1 MDRHSH
7 EPARGSHTLRVW
19 QGQIVDI
26 RGDDVFVD
34 LGPRRQGLLSL
45 RAFATPPRVGETHE
59 FTLRGREDEL
69 WALSLPDAQS
79 LESWAEMEEGSLVS
93 GRVVR
98 ATPDGLQL
106 KVGPLHAFMP
116 KSQAGVPK
124 GHKYTEL
131 VGRTLP
137 VEVLHVDDDK
147 QRIVVSHKAFLQQ
160 QRLHGGEGSVVPGMH
175 VHGRVYRIEDYGVF
189 VKFGRASEGLVH
201 VSNLALDRPAHP
213 AELVKVGDTLEALV
227 LTVRAGGKRIGLG
240 VKQLLENPW
249 KRAAREFHAGQ
260 LVEVSVTRVR
270 EFGAF
275 VRLAPGVE
283 GLLPVSECPGGN
295 IRRHAAEG
303 ARITVRIVHLDE
315 NDERATFSLVHEG
328 GALVMPGATSDRD
341 AFEARRAEL
350 ERSGATT
357 PLGHLLRAALDARPP
372 RASTA

>member
-7 EPARGSHTLRVW
+7 EPARGSHTLRIW
-19 QGQIVDI
+19 QGTIVDI

-34 LGPRRQGLLSL
+34 LGPRRQGVISL
-45 RAFATPPRVGETHE
+45 RAFAAPPRVDEVYD

-69 WALSLPDAQS
+69 WALALPEARSLD
-79 LESWAEMEEGSLVS
+79 SWAEMEEGSLVS

-106 KVGPLHAFMP
+106 KVGSLHAFMP
-116 KSQAGVPK
+116 KSQSGVPK

-131 VGRTLP
+131 VGRTVP

-175 VHGRVYRIEDYGVF
+175 VHGRVTRIEDYGVF
-189 VKFGRASEGLVH
+189 VKFGRNSEGLVH
-201 VSNLALDRPAHP
+201 VSNLALDRPEHP
-213 AELVKVGDTLEALV
+213 ALLVKVGDTLDALV

-249 KRAAREFHAGQ
+249 KRAAREFHVGQ
-260 LVEVSVTRVR
+260 LVEVSVTRVK

-295 IRRHAAEG
+295 VRKHAAEG
-303 ARITVRIVHLDE
+303 ARLTVRIVALDE
-315 NDERATFSLVHEG
+315 ADERATFSLLHEG
-328 GALVMPGATSDRD
+328 GALVMPGAASDRA

-350 ERSGATT
+350 EGGRAAT
-357 PLGHLLRAALDARPP
+357 PLGNLLRAALERRPRP
-372 RASTA
+372 STA

>member
-1 MDRHSH
+1 MDRHAH
-7 EPARGSHTLRVW
+7 EAARGDHTLRLW
-19 QGQIVDI
+19 QGTIVDI

-34 LGPRRQGLLSL
+34 LGPRRQGVISL
-45 RAFATPPRVGETHE
+45 RAFEVPPQLDEVYD

-69 WALSLPDAQS
+69 WALALPETRALDA
-79 LESWAEMEEGSLVS
+79 WAEMEEGSLVS
-93 GRVVR
+93 GRVMR

-116 KSQAGVPK
+116 KSQSGAAR

-160 QRLHGGEGSVVPGMH
+160 QRLHGGEGNVVPGML
-175 VHGRVYRIEDYGVF
+175 VQGRIFRIEDYGVF
-189 VKFGRASEGLVH
+189 VRFGRASEGLVH
-201 VSNLALDRPAHP
+201 ASNLALDRPAHP
-213 AELVKVGDTLEALV
+213 AELFKVGDSVDALV

-240 VKQLLENPW
+240 LKQLLENPW
-249 KRAAREFHAGQ
+249 KRAAREFQAGQ
-260 LVEVSVTRVR
+260 LVEVLVVRVR
-270 EFGAF
+270 DFGAF

-283 GLLPVSECPGGN
+283 GLLPASECPGAN
-295 IRRHAAEG
+295 HRKHLTAG
-303 ARITVRIVHLDE
+303 ATVTVRVVRIDE
-315 NDERATFSLVHEG
+315 AEERAAFSLMHEG
-328 GALVMPGATSDRD
+328 GAPVQPGAASDRA

-350 ERSGATT
+350 AGEPATT
-357 PLGHLLRAALDARPP
+357 PLGRLLRAALEAKP

>member
-1 MDRHSH
+1 MDRHMH
-7 EPARGSHTLRVW
+7 EPARGSHTLRIW
-19 QGQIVDI
+19 QGTIVDI

-34 LGPRRQGLLSL
+34 MGPRRQGLISL
-45 RAFATPPRVGETHE
+45 RAFEEAPAVGEVYD

-69 WALSLPDAQS
+69 WALALPEAQS
-79 LESWAEMEEGSLVS
+79 LEAWTEMEEGSLVS
-93 GRVVR
+93 ARVVR

-116 KSQAGVPK
+116 KSQSGVAR
-124 GHKYTEL
+124 GHRYSEL

-175 VHGRVYRIEDYGVF
+175 VHGRVFRVEDYGVF
-189 VKFGRASEGLVH
+189 VRFGRTSEGLVH
-201 VSNLALDRPAHP
+201 ISNLALDRPAHP
-213 AELVKVGDTLEALV
+213 EELFKVGDPIEALV
-227 LTVRAGGKRIGLG
+227 LTVRSGGKRIGLG

-249 KRAAREFHAGQ
+249 KRAARDFHAGE
-260 LVEVSVTRVR
+260 LVEVTVIRVR

-283 GLLPVSECPGGN
+283 GLVPVSECPGGN
-295 IRRHAAEG
+295 FRRHLPEG
-303 ARITVRIVHLDE
+303 GRVTVRIVRIDE
-315 NDERATFSLVHEG
+315 SEERASFSLMHEG
-328 GALVMPGATSDRD
+328 GAPVQPGAASDRA
-341 AFEARRAEL
+341 AFEARRDEL
-350 ERSGATT
+350 QTEQAMTS
-357 PLGHLLRAALDARPP
+357 LGSLLRRALEGKP

>member
-1 MDRHSH
+1 MDRHMH

-19 QGQIVDI
+19 QGTIVDI

-34 LGPRRQGLLSL
+34 LGPRRQGLISL
-45 RAFATPPRVGETHE
+45 RAFEVPPAIDEVHE

-69 WALSLPDAQS
+69 WALALPDARS
-79 LESWAEMEEGSLVS
+79 LDAWAEMEEGSLVS

-106 KVGPLHAFMP
+106 KVGSLHAFMP
-116 KSQAGVPK
+116 KSQAGAPK

-131 VGRTLP
+131 VGRTVP

-175 VHGRVYRIEDYGVF
+175 VHGRVFRIEDYGVF
-189 VKFGRASEGLVH
+189 VRFGRSSEGLVH

-213 AELVKVGDTLEALV
+213 SELVRVGDTLEALV

-240 VKQLLENPW
+240 VKQLMENPW

-260 LVEVSVTRVR
+260 LVEVTVMRMH

-283 GLLPVSECPGGN
+283 GLLPVSECPGASLH
-295 IRRHAAEG
+295 RHLAEG
-303 ARITVRIVHLDE
+303 QRVTVRVVRIDE
-315 NDERATFSLVHEG
+315 AEERASFSMFHEG
-328 GALVMPGATSDRD
+328 GALVRPGSSSDRD

-350 ERSGATT
+350 EGGRAAT
-357 PLGHLLRAALDARPP
+357 PLGRILRAALEARPRP
-372 RASTA
+372 STA